1 MRAASASPLRLQ
13 RHCAAFDCALLLCS
27 VAVCAVTPAAAAD
40 RAPGKAAIAS
50 AHPLASEAGY
60 EVLRAGGNAFDAA
73 VAVSAALMVVEP
85 SGSGFLGGGM
95 YLLHRASDGRN
106 VVIDAREKAP
116 LAATR
121 DMFLDKDGN
130 PVRGMSINTALAAG
144 IPGEPA
150 GLALMQSRYGK
161 LSLAQALKPAIRLA
175 SEGFDLYPR
184 LQAGLRGKLPQL
196 AKSKD
201 AAEIWMRNG
210 EVAPVGTRITQPQ
223 LARTLETLGR
233 EGVAAF
239 YTGSIAKTT
248 GCPRA
253 RDGRQS
259 GRWRISPPTR
269 RWSASPLSGTTVVP
283 PSFPR
288 RRRLRAASRWSKR

>member
-1 MRAASASPLRLQ
+1 MSARRFGIIAAVTRRAVLALL
-13 RHCAAFDCALLLCS
+13 CCALRRPR
-27 VAVCAVTPAAAAD
+27 PATATAAD

-130 PVRGMSINTALAAG
+130 PVRGMSINTAHGRGHSGRAGRPGADAVALRQAVAGAGAEACDPPGQRGLRPVSAPAGRPARQEAAAGQVQGCRGHLAA
-144 IPGEPA
+144 
-150 GLALMQSRYGK
+150 Q
-161 LSLAQALKPAIRLA
+161 
-175 SEGFDLYPR
+175 
-184 LQAGLRGKLPQL
+184 
-196 AKSKD
+196 
-201 AAEIWMRNG
+201 W
-210 EVAPVGTRITQPQ
+210 
-223 LARTLETLGR
+223 
-233 EGVAAF
+233 
-239 YTGSIAKTT
+239 
-248 GCPRA
+248 
-253 RDGRQS
+253 
-259 GRWRISPPTR
+259 
-269 RWSASPLSGTTVVP
+269 
-283 PSFPR
+283 
-288 RRRLRAASRWSKR
+288 